1 MQTAALIERSQNGDA
16 AARARL
22 VEENMGLI
30 WSVAKRFF
38 GRGVEADDLCQ
49 LGCVGFLKAVEGFNP
64 AFGTQ
69 FSTYAV
75 PKIAGEIRRFLR
87 DDGTVKVSR
96 TLKERSGQIRQA
108 REQLLAVLQR
118 EPTISELSELLCL
131 RPEEVAEAA
140 FATGSAESIEKPSG
154 EEGFTLEDVLTDTRL
169 EEEFVE
175 RLALKE
181 AVDRLP
187 DRLRQVI
194 SLRYYHTLTQE
205 KTAKILGV
213 SQVQISRLEKKALA
227 ELRSYL

>member
-140 FATGSAESIEKPSG
+140 FATGSAESIQKPSG

-187 DRLRQVI
+187 ERLRQVI